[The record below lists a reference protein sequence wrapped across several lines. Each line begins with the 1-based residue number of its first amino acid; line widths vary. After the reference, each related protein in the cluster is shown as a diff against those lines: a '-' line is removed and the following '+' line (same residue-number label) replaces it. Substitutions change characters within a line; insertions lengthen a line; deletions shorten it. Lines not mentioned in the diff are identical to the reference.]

1 MGWQPPPPPPP
12 RPGSG
17 APAPGG
23 PGNNARQPQPQPQP
37 QQQQQQQQP
46 QQSREQQQQ
55 TQGQQ
60 NSAPDLNFYELL
72 QVDRDAH
79 QTIIR
84 YAYRFLAAMYH
95 PDNGETGNAE
105 KFRIISEAWRTLC
118 DDGKRAAYDMSLGVK
133 EQNKGTAPKS
143 QEQRSTEFGRQSLPT
158 FPKTTLAWNEIE
170 LRLAVLQVL
179 LAARRQKPQTG
190 GASGKMFM
198 DCLNIQNVAEIE
210 FVLWYLREKGYL
222 EQGERYYM
230 ITALGFDY
238 LTDQLSQTQVLGGPS
253 AMEKKTSAV
262 VGTANLPA
270 VRQPGNN

>member
-1 MGWQPPPPPPP
+1 MEKLVTPKN
-12 RPGSG
+12 SG
-17 APAPGG
+17 L
-23 PGNNARQPQPQPQP
+23 
-37 QQQQQQQQP
+37 
-46 QQSREQQQQ
+46 
-55 TQGQQ
+55 
-60 NSAPDLNFYELL
+60 SA
-72 QVDRDAH
+72 
-79 QTIIR
+79 
-84 YAYRFLAAMYH
+84 
-95 PDNGETGNAE
+95 
-105 KFRIISEAWRTLC
+105 KRTLS

-133 EQNKGTAPKS
+133 EQNKSGGQAPKT

-158 FPKTTLAWNEIE
+158 FPKTTLTWNEIE

-198 DCLNIQNVAEIE
+198 DCLNISNVAEIE

-238 LTDQLSQTQVLGGPS
+238 LTEQLSQTQVLGGQS
-253 AMEKKTSAV
+253 ALEKKTSAV

-270 VRQPGNN
+270 VRGPGA